1 MSEVIG
7 VLVVDDN
14 EMMRRGLCEAIN
26 LADGMEAVGAAESA
40 MEALQLFRELKP
52 DVVTMDYQMPGEN
65 GLKCTERI
73 LAEDPEAKVVLISVF
88 DLEEDVWNAVQCGV
102 VGYLTKKAGNAE
114 ILIDAIREV
123 AAGEEFFPAVIAKK
137 LNRRKEAKDLT
148 DRELKVLELLAR
160 GCSNKEIMDE
170 MNLTLTMVKYHIVQ
184 TREKLGALDRT
195 QAVVKAF
202 ERGILKVQD

>member
-1 MSEVIG
+1 M
-7 VLVVDDN
+7 VDDN

-123 AAGEEFFPAVIAKK
+123 AAGEEFFPAVIAK
-137 LNRRKEAKDLT
+137 N
-148 DRELKVLELLAR
+148 
-160 GCSNKEIMDE
+160 
-170 MNLTLTMVKYHIVQ
+170 
-184 TREKLGALDRT
+184 
-195 QAVVKAF
+195 
-202 ERGILKVQD
+202 